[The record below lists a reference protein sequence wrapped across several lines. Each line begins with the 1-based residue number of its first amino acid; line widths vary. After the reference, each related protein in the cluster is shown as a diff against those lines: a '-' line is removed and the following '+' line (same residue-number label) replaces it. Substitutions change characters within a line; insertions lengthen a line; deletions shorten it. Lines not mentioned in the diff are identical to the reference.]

1 MCGGRIMAVLV
12 TGATGFVGSHV
23 VRVLLERG
31 YVVHAGERECGRADF
46 LKRLPGAENLKI
58 FSMNLFDVDSLRAA
72 IVGCEDVIHCA
83 AALHISAKDVQKDV
97 VDPSVIGV
105 ENVCSI
111 MKGVKRVVH
120 TSSIAAIRSTSYSN
134 GQTFS
139 RKDWCNDATLED
151 NPYGLAKSLAEQN
164 IRSWAKTNSVRL
176 VTIHPSVVFG
186 PVLHKRHTEG
196 SMSYLKHFVKGPP
209 FVLDMEINFCDVRDV
224 AIAHVNALE
233 MGDNGGR
240 HIIHTK
246 SMDMREIGL
255 LLRKELE
262 GKWAIRRL
270 PKLLAYFLA
279 IFHPKLSIKT
289 IRNSVGKKVV
299 YDVEDAFEVLDV
311 DLTSGKES
319 IIDGINSIQAQG

>member
-1 MCGGRIMAVLV
+1 MPVLV

-31 YVVHAGERECGRADF
+31 YEVHAGERVPGRADF
-46 LKRLPGAENLKI
+46 LKKLSGAENLKI
-58 FSMNLFDVDSLRAA
+58 FDMNLFDIDSLQNA
-72 IVGCEDVIHCA
+72 ISGCEDVIHCA
-83 AALHISAKDVQKDV
+83 AALHISAKDVQKEV

-105 ENVCSI
+105 ENICSV

-120 TSSIAAIRSTSYSN
+120 TSSIAAIRSTAYSN
-134 GQTFS
+134 DEVFS
-139 RKDWCNDATLED
+139 RKDWCNDATLEN
-151 NPYGLAKSLAEQN
+151 NPYGLAKSLAEKN
-164 IRSWAKTNSVRL
+164 MRSWAKKDSVRL

-186 PVLHKRHTEG
+186 PVLDKRHVEG
-196 SMSYLKHFVKGPP
+196 SMSYLKHFVNGPP

-233 MGDNGGR
+233 MGDDGGR

-246 SMDMREIGL
+246 KMDMREIGL
-255 LLRKELE
+255 MLRKEFG
-262 GKWAIRRL
+262 GKWAVRRL

-289 IRNSVGKKVV
+289 IRNSVGKRVS

-311 DLTSGKES
+311 DMTPGKES
-319 IIDGINSIQAQG
+319 IIDGITSIQAQG